1 MEKTTDQPTQDREYM
16 TPVDQ
21 GYVDGALRDLKR
33 EIFRLSRMRDV
44 MASLADETRM
54 LGESNAAMREVMYE
68 RFGNM
73 AGQPI
78 IPEEFGFEEI
88 AQTEDTGVRTYG
100 LGNLRLRAPIG
111 DSPWTMFHV
120 SYPCDLKLV
129 DAMDLA
135 FGARLMGERVDSLDV
150 ANRTIGSADIED
162 VGSMALSPSNG

>member
-1 MEKTTDQPTQDREYM
+1 MEKTIDHPTQDRPYIP
-16 TPVDQ
+16 PVDQ
-21 GYVDGALRDLKR
+21 GYVDGALRDLNR
-33 EIFRLSRMRDV
+33 EIRRLSRMHEV
-44 MASLADETRM
+44 LASLADETRM

-100 LGNLRLRAPIG
+100 LRELRLRAPVG
-111 DSPWTMFHV
+111 DAPWTMFHV

-135 FGARLMGERVDSLDV
+135 FGARLMGERIDSLDV
-150 ANRTIGSADIED
+150 ANRTIGGADVED
-162 VGSMALSPSNG
+162 VGPMALSPSNG